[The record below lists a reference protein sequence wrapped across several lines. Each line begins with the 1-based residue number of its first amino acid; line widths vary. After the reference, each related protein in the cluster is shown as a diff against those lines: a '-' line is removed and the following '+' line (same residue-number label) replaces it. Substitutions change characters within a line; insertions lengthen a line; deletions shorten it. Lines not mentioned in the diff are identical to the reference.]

1 MLEIL
6 IEASYVVQVSAFVVR
21 DVGGRPPSNIVGRP
35 IVLVK
40 RNDSE
45 PSIQYSAE
53 VAAELSEEREFWL
66 EQKEE
71 NARAR
76 AGGGRVVVQ
85 RRA

>member
-1 MLEIL
+1 M
-6 IEASYVVQVSAFVVR
+6 FNTW
-21 DVGGRPPSNIVGRP
+21 GGRPPNKTPGRP

-45 PSIQYSAE
+45 PSIQHSAE
-53 VAAELSEEREFWL
+53 DAAELSEDRRLQL
-66 EQKEE
+66 EQKEKK
-71 NARAR
+71 ARAQ